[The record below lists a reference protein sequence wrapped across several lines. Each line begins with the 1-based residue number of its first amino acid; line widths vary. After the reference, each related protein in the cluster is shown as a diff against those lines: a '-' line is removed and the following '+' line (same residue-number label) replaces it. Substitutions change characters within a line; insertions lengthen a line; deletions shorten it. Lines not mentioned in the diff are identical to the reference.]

1 MDVRVLIVDDLEP
14 FRSAARAVVQA
25 TPGFQVAGEVATGEA
40 SVDEVQGLRPDLVL
54 MDVNLPG
61 IGGVEATRRIRVDA
75 PKAVVVLLSTRA
87 ASEVG
92 SLAEDCGAAA
102 YIAKSAF
109 SPETLAAAWATALE
123 QGHATEA
130 PGATPHRPD
139 RPLTPAGRAADLGP
153 EGADRSATSPDAIV
167 EARRL
172 RKVYQG
178 AGQVEALRG
187 VDLEVR
193 RGEMLALVGPSGSG
207 KTTLLNCLSGLDR
220 FDAGTVIVDGTD
232 LAEMSDRQRTAY
244 RCRNM
249 GFVFQ
254 AFNLLPV
261 LTAVENVEIP
271 LLLTG
276 VGGREAHRTALDMLE
291 TLGLAHRA
299 KHRPDQLSGGEQQRV
314 AVARALVHRPA
325 VVWADEPTGNLDTE
339 VSQVIVELLLRM
351 NADGQTIVLVTH
363 NPQVAERAGRVL
375 HMRDGRIEAAV
386 APARARTSA

>member
-1 MDVRVLIVDDLEP
+1 
-14 FRSAARAVVQA
+14 
-25 TPGFQVAGEVATGEA
+25 
-40 SVDEVQGLRPDLVL
+40 
-54 MDVNLPG
+54 
-61 IGGVEATRRIRVDA
+61 
-75 PKAVVVLLSTRA
+75 
-87 ASEVG
+87 
-92 SLAEDCGAAA
+92 
-102 YIAKSAF
+102 
-109 SPETLAAAWATALE
+109 
-123 QGHATEA
+123 
-130 PGATPHRPD
+130 
-139 RPLTPAGRAADLGP
+139 
-153 EGADRSATSPDAIV
+153 
-167 EARRL
+167 
-172 RKVYQG
+172 
-178 AGQVEALRG
+178 
-187 VDLEVR
+187 
-193 RGEMLALVGPSGSG
+193 MLAFVGPSGSG

-232 LAEMSDRQRTAY
+232 LADMSDRQRTAY

-386 APARARTSA
+386 APAQARTSA